1 MRKNHSI
8 SLTNPKTC
16 AISAALAHLSRACRS
31 RFGPLLFWLAAL
43 LIIVS
48 PVPAESQTN
57 PQQKLVG
64 TGAVGPAE
72 QGWSVALSADGN
84 TAIVGGVADNAA
96 AGAAW
101 VYTRSGSVWTQQ
113 GSKLVG
119 TGAVG
124 NAGQALSVALSDDGN
139 TAIVGGPWDNR
150 RAGAVWLYTRS
161 RGAWTQQGSKLVGT
175 GAVGSAWQGVSV
187 ALSADGNTAIVGGSG
202 DNSDTGA
209 VWVYTRSGGVWTPQG
224 SKLVGTG
231 AVGKAGQGRSV
242 SLSDDG
248 NTAIVGGITDDGG
261 TGAAW
266 IYTRSGG
273 VWTQQGS
280 KLVGTGAVGNAGQ
293 GLSVSLSGDGN
304 TGIVG
309 GSEDNSGTGAAWLY
323 TRSGG
328 VWTQQGSKLV
338 GTGAVGNAGQG
349 HSVSLS
355 GDGNTAIVGGVTDN
369 GGTGAAWL
377 HTRSGGVWTQQ
388 GTKLV
393 GIGAI
398 GHAGQGNSVSLSGD
412 GNTAIVGGLTDNR
425 VNGAAWVH
433 TLSGDDR
440 SQTNLGY

>member
-231 AVGKAGQGRSV
+231 AVGNAGQGRSV

>member
-1 MRKNHSI
+1 MVR
-8 SLTNPKTC
+8 
-16 AISAALAHLSRACRS
+16 
-31 RFGPLLFWLAAL
+31 
-43 LIIVS
+43 
-48 PVPAESQTN
+48 
-57 PQQKLVG
+57 
-64 TGAVGPAE
+64 GAVRRW
-72 QGWSVALSADGN
+72 QYRHRGWGCRQR
-84 TAIVGGVADNAA
+84 GRR
-96 AGAAW
+96 GAAW

-124 NAGQALSVALSDDGN
+124 SAGQALSVALSDDGN

-209 VWVYTRSGGVWTPQG
+209 VWVDTR
-224 SKLVGTG
+224 
-231 AVGKAGQGRSV
+231 
-242 SLSDDG
+242 
-248 NTAIVGGITDDGG
+248 I
-261 TGAAW
+261 
-266 IYTRSGG
+266 GG

-309 GSEDNSGTGAAWLY
+309 GSEDNSGIGAAWLY

-369 GGTGAAWL
+369 
-377 HTRSGGVWTQQ
+377 
-388 GTKLV
+388 
-393 GIGAI
+393 
-398 GHAGQGNSVSLSGD
+398 
-412 GNTAIVGGLTDNR
+412 
-425 VNGAAWVH
+425 
-433 TLSGDDR
+433 
-440 SQTNLGY
+440 

>member
-124 NAGQALSVALSDDGN
+124 SAGQALSVALSDDGN

-231 AVGKAGQGRSV
+231 AVG
-242 SLSDDG
+242 
-248 NTAIVGGITDDGG
+248 
-261 TGAAW
+261 
-266 IYTRSGG
+266 
-273 VWTQQGS
+273 
-280 KLVGTGAVGNAGQ
+280 NAGQ

-323 TRSGG
+323 TRSVVSGPSKAASWLEPAQLETPDKATPSRCPATATPRLLAG
-328 VWTQQGSKLV
+328 LPTMGAPGRRGSTPAAAVSGPSRAPSWSASARLDTLDKATPSRCPATAILLSWA
-338 GTGAVGNAGQG
+338 GLPTTGSTGLLGSIPSAAMTGAKLTWDTE
-349 HSVSLS
+349 SVVPAAAPQR
-355 GDGNTAIVGGVTDN
+355 DR
-369 GGTGAAWL
+369 GAAGFA
-377 HTRSGGVWTQQ
+377 RPSQ
-388 GTKLV
+388 
-393 GIGAI
+393 IGCLGKRA
-398 GHAGQGNSVSLSGD
+398 
-412 GNTAIVGGLTDNR
+412 R
-425 VNGAAWVH
+425 RP
-433 TLSGDDR
+433 R
-440 SQTNLGY
+440 SQRRRASFISNRRWNCKR